1 MINKNRQ
8 TDSKTDKQSWID
20 VFARTQKLKS
30 SGDES
35 WKKDVPN
42 IKLSRAFIVVL
53 ILHVVAVG
61 GILAFEMFK
70 PNENIASTIPLE
82 NEVSKELQQCLLYV
96 SFLQD
101 RVKQLELYNECF
113 RKIIEQENEQK
124 CQTKK
129 N

>member
-70 PNENIASTIPLE
+70 PNENIASAIPLE
-82 NEVSKELQQCLLYV
+82 NETSKANDCLLYT
-96 SFLQD
+96 SPSPRD
-101 RVKQLELYNECF
+101 
-113 RKIIEQENEQK
+113 
-124 CQTKK
+124 
-129 N
+129 

>member
-8 TDSKTDKQSWID
+8 TDSKTEKQSWID

-82 NEVSKELQQCLLYV
+82 NEASKANDDDITTRTIEIPAIGSLLLSEKTKV
-96 SFLQD
+96 Q
-101 RVKQLELYNECF
+101 K
-113 RKIIEQENEQK
+113 KILI
-124 CQTKK
+124 K
-129 N
+129 NWSSYF

>member
-42 IKLSRAFIVVL
+42 FDDA
-53 ILHVVAVG
+53 
-61 GILAFEMFK
+61 
-70 PNENIASTIPLE
+70 ENQPSGDSNGQMGDMARMWDECELWRHNLRHE
-82 NEVSKELQQCLLYV
+82 GVSE
-96 SFLQD
+96 D
-101 RVKQLELYNECF
+101 D
-113 RKIIEQENEQK
+113 
-124 CQTKK
+124 
-129 N
+129 

>member
-42 IKLSRAFIVVL
+42 IKLSRAFVVVL
-53 ILHVVAVG
+53 IYYQYSHVF
-61 GILAFEMFK
+61 ILRV
-70 PNENIASTIPLE
+70 STFAGH
-82 NEVSKELQQCLLYV
+82 C
-96 SFLQD
+96 
-101 RVKQLELYNECF
+101 
-113 RKIIEQENEQK
+113 
-124 CQTKK
+124 
-129 N
+129 

>member
-61 GILAFEMFK
+61 GNKSHSLPRRVLTRLADWE
-70 PNENIASTIPLE
+70 T
-82 NEVSKELQQCLLYV
+82 
-96 SFLQD
+96 
-101 RVKQLELYNECF
+101 
-113 RKIIEQENEQK
+113 
-124 CQTKK
+124 
-129 N
+129 